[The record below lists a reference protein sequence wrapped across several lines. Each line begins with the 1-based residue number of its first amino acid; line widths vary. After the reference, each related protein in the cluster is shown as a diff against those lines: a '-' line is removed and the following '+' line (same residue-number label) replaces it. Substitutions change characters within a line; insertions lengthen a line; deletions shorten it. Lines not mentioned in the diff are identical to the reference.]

1 MKKLKTAKEILD
13 NKYGEIGTERRTKFS
28 EEAYL
33 WYIGEILRSR
43 RKELNLTQEEL
54 ALKIGKSRPYISR
67 IENGGDIEIS
77 NLLLLSHALDL
88 KLELMAK

>member
-13 NKYGEIGTERRTKFS
+13 NRYGEIGTESRTKFS

-54 ALKIGKSRPYISR
+54 ALKIGKHRPYISR

-77 NLLLLSHALDL
+77 NLLLLSNALDL
-88 KLELMAK
+88 KLELTAK